1 MAVERIYR
9 TSDGRTF
16 KNEFEAII
24 YDNLLQI
31 NNIGSF
37 GEPSRIEKS
46 DDNGVT
52 WRY

>member
-9 TSDGRTF
+9 TSDGRIF
-16 KNEFEAII
+16 KNELEAII

-31 NNIGSF
+31 NKVGSF
-37 GEPSRIEKS
+37 GKPSHIEKS
-46 DDNGVT
+46 DDDGVT